1 MGVIAGRLA
10 ALGLVL
16 VRRYGMRAAGQF
28 VKAAQDW
35 VADPANE
42 PARRRLMEQLGEWG
56 QRAGGATA
64 RTAEALQRQ
73 VEKRKVS
80 VGAWERD
87 LMDLR
92 HELPGLRRGDAREAA
107 LRAYESQVRAG
118 VHLIAHARTPARAR
132 EEVMAA
138 LRAEIG
144 MLRRE
149 RLDAVEQERLVG
161 AAQTTLTA
169 VEAMFSGGSG
179 PPALRTDR

>member
-1 MGVIAGRLA
+1 MGLIAGRLA

-28 VKAAQDW
+28 VRAAQEW
-35 VADPANE
+35 VSDPANE
-42 PARRRLMEQLGEWG
+42 PAKQRLIQQLGEWG
-56 QRAGGATA
+56 RRAGGATA
-64 RTAEALQRQ
+64 RTAEVLQRQ

-92 HELPGLRRGDAREAA
+92 HELPGLRRGYPREAA
-107 LRAYESQVRAG
+107 IRAYESQVRAG
-118 VHLIAHARTPARAR
+118 VHLIAHARSPARAR
-132 EEVMAA
+132 EEVTAA

-149 RLDAVEQERLVG
+149 RLEPAEEGRLVG

-169 VEAMFSGGSG
+169 VEAMFAGGGG
-179 PPALRTDR
+179 PPARRPA

>member
-1 MGVIAGRLA
+1 MGLIAGRLA

-16 VRRYGMRAAGQF
+16 VRRYGVRAAGQF

-42 PARRRLMEQLGEWG
+42 PAKQRLLEQLGEWG
-56 QRAGGATA
+56 RRAGGATA
-64 RTAEALQRQ
+64 RSAEALQRQ

-92 HELPGLRRGDAREAA
+92 HELPGLRRGQAREAA
-107 LRAYESQVRAG
+107 VRAYENQVRAG
-118 VHLIAHARTPARAR
+118 VHLIAHARSPVRAR
-132 EEVMAA
+132 EEVTAA

-149 RLDAVEQERLVG
+149 RLGEAERERLVG
-161 AAQTTLTA
+161 AAQTTLSA
-169 VEAMFSGGSG
+169 VEAMFPGGGS
-179 PPALRTDR
+179 PARRPG